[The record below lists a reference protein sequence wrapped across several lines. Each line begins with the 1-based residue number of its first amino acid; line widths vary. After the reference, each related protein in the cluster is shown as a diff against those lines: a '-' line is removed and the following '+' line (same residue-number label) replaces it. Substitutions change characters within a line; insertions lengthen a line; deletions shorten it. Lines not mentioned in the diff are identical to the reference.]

1 MMIITCLQ
9 EKRKERQYLDALKQY
24 GKARIEFLESVNEIL
39 KFKEMACF
47 KGFPDIVPVC
57 SHFKQDSK
65 CIRITCPLHPLNN
78 ICVNAFD
85 NFNKLRR
92 DLYRAETAM
101 VAAKVKE

>member
-1 MMIITCLQ
+1 MQHIV
-9 EKRKERQYLDALKQY
+9 EKKKERQYLNALNNY

-47 KGFPDIVPVC
+47 KGFPDIIPHC
-57 SHFKQDSK
+57 SHFEQDSK
-65 CIRITCPLHPLNN
+65 CIRTTCPLHQLNN
-78 ICVNAFD
+78 ICVSAFE

-92 DLYRAETAM
+92 DLYKAETAM

>member
-1 MMIITCLQ
+1 MIITCLQ
-9 EKRKERQYLDALKQY
+9 EKKKERQYLDALKQY

-57 SHFKQDSK
+57 SHFEQD
-65 CIRITCPLHPLNN
+65 CRCLRTTCPLYPLNN
-78 ICVNAFD
+78 RCIKAFED
-85 NFNKLRR
+85 FTKLRR
-92 DLYRAETAM
+92 DLYKAETAM